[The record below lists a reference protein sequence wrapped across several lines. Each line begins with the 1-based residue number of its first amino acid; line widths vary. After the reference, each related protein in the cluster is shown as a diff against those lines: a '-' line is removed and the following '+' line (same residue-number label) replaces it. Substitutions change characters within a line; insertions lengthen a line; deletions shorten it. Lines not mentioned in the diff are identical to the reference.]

1 MLHLKKKESMD
12 SCENLVIHSEFL
24 KYNMYINVPL
34 YLYRYIV
41 LSNGC
46 VKAMM
51 NLYNVLGGV

>member
-1 MLHLKKKESMD
+1 MD
-12 SCENLVIHSEFL
+12 NCENLVIHSEFL

-41 LSNGC
+41 LLHGC

-51 NLYNVLGGV
+51 NLYNVLGGGGGGL